1 MKGLMNILDV
11 EAVNSIRS
19 RHAGS
24 CIVLS
29 KLQKKRQIDI
39 HHTRE
44 GTSFGADRGGERREY
59 KGREEDRGA

>member
-39 HHTRE
+39 NHT
-44 GTSFGADRGGERREY
+44 
-59 KGREEDRGA
+59 